1 MPAGTSVQRM
11 SGRVAAI
18 ILAGGSGSRV
28 QKEINKVYLPISNR
42 ELLEFSIETMDRS
55 PFVERIVLVVR
66 DEDRPNA
73 ELLIAETMPSKLTDV
88 VIGGSTR
95 HESEE
100 AGLEQLA
107 ESIDD
112 GSIDLVAIHDGA
124 RPFMTLDLL
133 ESVITAASDS
143 GGAIPGLEVEEPLFR
158 HQDGEVVLLEQTALR
173 RVQTPQAFHAKPLLS
188 AYRQARE
195 AGFQGVDTAET
206 IERFSDLSIT
216 VVPGD
221 PHNIKVTFVE
231 DFFAAEGYAL
241 QWEKGSWKT

>member
-1 MPAGTSVQRM
+1 M
-11 SGRVAAI
+11 SGGAAAI

-42 ELLEFSIETMDRS
+42 DMLEFSLETMDRS
-55 PFVERIVLVVR
+55 PFIERIVLVVR
-66 DEDRPNA
+66 DEDRPNV

-88 VIGGSTR
+88 VTGGATR

-100 AGLEQLA
+100 AGLEQL
-107 ESIDD
+107 SPFIDD
-112 GSIDLVAIHDGA
+112 GSIDLIAIHDGA

-133 ESVITAASDS
+133 EAVIEAAGAS
-143 GGAIPGLEVEEPLFR
+143 GGAIPGLDVEEPLFR
-158 HQDGEVVLLEQTALR
+158 RQEDGIEALEQTLLR
-173 RVQTPQAFHAKPLLS
+173 RIQTPQAFHAAPLLA
-188 AYRQARE
+188 AYRAAHA

-206 IERFSDLSIT
+206 IERFSDLTVI

-221 PHNIKVTFVE
+221 PHNIKVTFIE

-241 QWEKGSWKT
+241 QWEKGRWTT

>member
-1 MPAGTSVQRM
+1 M
-11 SGRVAAI
+11 
-18 ILAGGSGSRV
+18 
-28 QKEINKVYLPISNR
+28 QKEINKVYLPISSR
-42 ELLEFSIETMDRS
+42 DMLEFSIETMDRS
-55 PFVERIVLVVR
+55 PFVERTVLVVR
-66 DEDRPNA
+66 DEDRPSA

-88 VIGGSTR
+88 VTGGSTR
-95 HESEE
+95 HESEA

-107 ESIDD
+107 GAIDD

-133 ESVITAASDS
+133 ESVIAAARET

-158 HQDGEVVLLEQTALR
+158 HDEGEVELLEQKSLR
-173 RVQTPQAFHAKPLLS
+173 RVQTPQAFHAKPLLL
-188 AYRQARE
+188 AYRSARQ

-206 IERFSDLSIT
+206 VERFSDLSIA

-231 DFFAAEGYAL
+231 DFFEAERYATE
-241 QWEKGSWKT
+241 WEKGRWKD

>member
-1 MPAGTSVQRM
+1 M
-11 SGRVAAI
+11 
-18 ILAGGSGSRV
+18 

-42 ELLEFSIETMDRS
+42 DMLEFSIETMDRS

-73 ELLIAETMPSKLTDV
+73 EVLIAETMPSKLTHV
-88 VIGGSTR
+88 VTGGSTR

-100 AGLEQLA
+100 AGLAQLA
-107 ESIDD
+107 
-112 GSIDLVAIHDGA
+112 GSIEVGGIDLIVIHDGA

-133 ESVITAASDS
+133 EAVIVAARES

-158 HQDGEVVLLEQTALR
+158 RHDGAVELLEQTSLR
-173 RVQTPQAFHAKPLLS
+173 RVQTPQAFRALPLLE
-188 AYRQARE
+188 AYRLARE

-216 VVPGD
+216 VVPGE
-221 PHNIKVTFVE
+221 PHNIKVTFVA

-241 QWEKGSWKT
+241 QWEKGRWKT